1 MSRTS
6 ISQWF
11 KKQCSRIDPRIN
23 HKIPDVLR
31 IDSQP
36 AVMCSRRYQR
46 STMWMNIPESLI
58 VSSNRSADVCFESR
72 PNSTYPSSRVRIVRL
87 LGSSETEMRGSLIM
101 REVRSLSDRK
111 WDKFQKYM
119 KVAVGSRET

>member
-1 MSRTS
+1 MSRTY

-36 AVMCSRRYQR
+36 AVRCSRRYRR
-46 STMWMNIPESLI
+46 STMWMNIPESF
-58 VSSNRSADVCFESR
+58 VSANRSADVCCESR
-72 PNSTYPSSRVRIVRL
+72 PNSTYPSKVRIVRL
-87 LGSSETEMRGSLIM
+87 LGSSEAEMKGTLIM
-101 REVRSLSDRK
+101 REVGSMSDRK
-111 WDKFQKYM
+111 WDKFLKYRE
-119 KVAVGSRET
+119 VAVRSRET